1 MFLHAQ
7 TNFCILIMEGV
18 RALEK
23 LEKKILDRVTQL
35 RMQKDISEKQLSRDI
50 GKSPSYLSSMN
61 KNQSMLSLLTL
72 KTICEYLDV
81 SLSDFFDFDD
91 NTYPV
96 KINRIKLELLKLDDE
111 ELDIILA
118 LTHNMNKHRDVES
131 K

>member
-61 KNQSMLSLLTL
+61 KNQSMPSLLTL
-72 KTICEYLDV
+72 KTICECLDV

>member
-1 MFLHAQ
+1 M
-7 TNFCILIMEGV
+7 
-18 RALEK
+18 
-23 LEKKILDRVTQL
+23 
-35 RMQKDISEKQLSRDI
+35 
-50 GKSPSYLSSMN
+50 
-61 KNQSMLSLLTL
+61 LTL

>member
-50 GKSPSYLSSMN
+50 GKSPSYISSMN
-61 KNQSMLSLLTL
+61 KNQSMPSLLTL
-72 KTICEYLDV
+72 KTIWEYLDV

>member
-1 MFLHAQ
+1 M
-7 TNFCILIMEGV
+7 
-18 RALEK
+18 
-23 LEKKILDRVTQL
+23 
-35 RMQKDISEKQLSRDI
+35 
-50 GKSPSYLSSMN
+50 P
-61 KNQSMLSLLTL
+61 SLLTL

-81 SLSDFFDFDD
+81 SLSDFFYFDD